1 MSERRRAMLEQTIQ
15 HQVKLVLAAPV
26 KIGSQQIG
34 HRTLVIP
41 LAMAAP
47 FAAWS
52 NQPVSRGNL
61 EQARPVGALAGRW
74 EIFRPELIQ
83 TQVAAKITDQ
93 TASHVFARD
102 GQPVMLHTP

>member
-1 MSERRRAMLEQTIQ
+1 MSEQRRAMLEQTIQ

-74 EIFRPELIQ
+74 EFFRPELIQ
-83 TQVAAKITDQ
+83 AQLPPKIT
-93 TASHVFARD
+93 
-102 GQPVMLHTP
+102 GQPAGAVLARTAQLIVLQAQ